1 MLQAGAGDGVV
12 ADVRVHGPALPALL
26 QKGLLDQRRDLE
38 AREVM
43 ATLSMLH
50 DASFIL
56 IFIVTDFRKPLDP
69 VTADRTRAEARSA
82 VMSSIPEV
90 QTGLGLG
97 QEMRLVQMHSRGL
110 LFCTIASSFINAP
123 LMNVRIGVN

>member
-110 LFCTIASSFINAP
+110 LFCTIASSFISSP
-123 LMNVRIGVN
+123 IMNIKIGVI